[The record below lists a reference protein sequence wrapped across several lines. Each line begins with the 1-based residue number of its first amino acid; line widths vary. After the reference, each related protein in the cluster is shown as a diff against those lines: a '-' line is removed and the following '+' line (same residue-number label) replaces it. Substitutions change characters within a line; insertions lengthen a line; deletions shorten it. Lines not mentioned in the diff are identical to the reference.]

1 MLQVAQ
7 SVLEFV
13 IFGSVEKRIAYDIS
27 VLLEKLAFLYENSL
41 LIIPFCVAPAILSEK

>member
-1 MLQVAQ
+1 MLHLAQ

-27 VLLEKLAFLYENSL
+27 ILQEKTAFLHENCL
-41 LIIPFCVAPAILSEK
+41 LIISFCVAPAILSEK